1 MTTLKKGDN
10 PAFSA
15 LDQDGKLHQL
25 ADYAGKK
32 LVVFFYQKQI
42 RRDARSV

>member
-1 MTTLKKGDN
+1 MTTLKGDKA

-25 ADYAGKK
+25 ADAGKK

-42 RRDARSV
+42 RRDVLRSV